1 MYIIEKLKRL
11 EEKWREKERER
22 AKSHSKEPKP
32 GESRSLKFPGNKL
45 LKSMILDR
53 MKREMKADDEYKRLL
68 KVMNRDPNFC

>member
-1 MYIIEKLKRL
+1 MYIIDKLKRL

-22 AKSHSKEPKP
+22 AKSHSKELKP
-32 GESRSLKFPGNKL
+32 GESRSLKFPGKKL
-45 LKSMILDR
+45 LNLIIIDR